1 MRTSETLL
9 LDFIRQSP
17 QFRIPVN
24 QRRYAWTKRHCRQL
38 WDDILDAG
46 ERQDVREHFLGPI
59 MYVAAV
65 DPLNAHWA
73 PFMVYDGQQRL
84 TTITLILKALSRHLK
99 DDTAPDGFGPDQ
111 IGSEYLVNPF
121 GKGDQHYRL
130 VLKAGDAETLL
141 ALIHDR
147 PLPAEPSSRIMD
159 AHAFF
164 ETRIKQ
170 LGPDVSALC
179 AGLRKL
185 RIVAFQLKEGEDNP
199 HRIFETM
206 NTCGRDL
213 TCADMIGNFILMPLD
228 RERQER
234 LYADHL
240 RPIERGFER
249 HGEEHFD
256 VFIRDFLTL
265 RTGEV
270 PKQGEEYAAFKTH
283 ARSRRV
289 EDAGPEA
296 LSADLRSCAD
306 HYRAMVLGEEPDA
319 ELALAFGELARL
331 DMKPVWPF
339 LLHLYG
345 DYAGKRL
352 SRHDLLTL
360 TRLVTAYVMR
370 RAVCGFRPAA
380 PPPVFATASRSVDP
394 ERYVESVRAYFL
406 CLPDGIAFPSDEA
419 FRAELV
425 SRNMYSFRH
434 CEALLERLENDGRKE
449 RVPLSSFTVDH
460 IMPQGEPLPDTWK
473 AELGPDW
480 AQTWQSLRHTLG
492 NLTLTAFNPEM
503 GNRPFRDKR
512 DAEKGYRDSPL
523 RLNADLRQAERWDGD
538 AIRAR
543 GARLA
548 DEAVGI
554 WKRPVLPDRVLE
566 PYRTPAPAPAAT
578 RSSITRICVP
588 ARRCTTS
595 SRRSGRRSSAS
606 RRRSAK
612 SSRGTMSPT
621 RRRPTSQTSCRRSA
635 GSCSP
640 STCASTTSPTR
651 AGLPPTSPI
660 SGSGATATSS
670 WRWIT
675 PARFLTRWSSCDRPS
690 RPSSPTAPRGA
701 KASGFLGREPWAVVI
716 TDPGRSRRAVREVV
730 AAFDR
735 ETAGSPAGRNFGS
748 TGEPVQCRRM
758 PIAASARA

>member
-73 PFMVYDGQQRL
+73 PCLIYDGQQRL

-99 DDTAPDGFGPDQ
+99 DATAPDGFGPDQ

-121 GKGDQHYRL
+121 GKGNQHYRL

-147 PLPAEPSSRIMD
+147 PLPAEPSARIMD
-159 AHAFF
+159 ALAFF

-270 PKQGEEYAAFKTH
+270 PKQGEEYAAFK
-283 ARSRRV
+283 
-289 EDAGPEA
+289 DP
-296 LSADLRSCAD
+296 C
-306 HYRAMVLGEEPDA
+306 P
-319 ELALAFGELARL
+319 LA
-331 DMKPVWPF
+331 P
-339 LLHLYG
+339 
-345 DYAGKRL
+345 
-352 SRHDLLTL
+352 
-360 TRLVTAYVMR
+360 
-370 RAVCGFRPAA
+370 
-380 PPPVFATASRSVDP
+380 
-394 ERYVESVRAYFL
+394 
-406 CLPDGIAFPSDEA
+406 
-419 FRAELV
+419 
-425 SRNMYSFRH
+425 
-434 CEALLERLENDGRKE
+434 GR
-449 RVPLSSFTVDH
+449 
-460 IMPQGEPLPDTWK
+460 
-473 AELGPDW
+473 
-480 AQTWQSLRHTLG
+480 
-492 NLTLTAFNPEM
+492 
-503 GNRPFRDKR
+503 
-512 DAEKGYRDSPL
+512 
-523 RLNADLRQAERWDGD
+523 
-538 AIRAR
+538 
-543 GARLA
+543 
-548 DEAVGI
+548 
-554 WKRPVLPDRVLE
+554 
-566 PYRTPAPAPAAT
+566 
-578 RSSITRICVP
+578 
-588 ARRCTTS
+588 
-595 SRRSGRRSSAS
+595 GRRSRGAQ
-606 RRRSAK
+606 RRSTHLRRSLPCHGAR
-612 SSRGTMSPT
+612 RGTRCGART
-621 RRRPTSQTSCRRSA
+621 GLCRACPPRHE
-635 GSCSP
+635 
-640 STCASTTSPTR
+640 
-651 AGLPPTSPI
+651 AGLALPPPPL
-660 SGSGATATSS
+660 
-670 WRWIT
+670 R
-675 PARFLTRWSSCDRPS
+675 RLCR
-690 RPSSPTAPRGA
+690 
-701 KASGFLGREPWAVVI
+701 KAALKA
-716 TDPGRSRRAVREVV
+716 
-730 AAFDR
+730 
-735 ETAGSPAGRNFGS
+735 
-748 TGEPVQCRRM
+748 
-758 PIAASARA
+758 